1 MNNSLISYILFV
13 FAKHDEQEE
22 FITSLAEELSVIS
35 DSLNIKF
42 YYGPES
48 GIFTFDTKDDFSVI
62 KEYMDIMFCES
73 KIVYMLLPY
82 DHDKISVGFSDDIY
96 NHLFTQNVGKN
107 ISSFESESQKTL
119 SEELKSRVDLFFDK
133 IIDDE
138 DDDEEDEIKK
148 IKSKFLVP
156 SLDDL
161 LDKINDKG
169 LVSLTKKELS
179 LLKQYSK

>member
-1 MNNSLISYILFV
+1 MNDRLTSYILFV

-119 SEELKSRVDLFFDK
+119 SEELKSRVDLFLDK
-133 IIDDE
+133 ILDDA
-138 DDDEEDEIKK
+138 DDDEDEIKK
-148 IKSKFLVP
+148 IKSKSSVP

>member
-1 MNNSLISYILFV
+1 MNDRLTSYILFV

-82 DHDKISVGFSDDIY
+82 DHDKISVGFSYDIY

-138 DDDEEDEIKK
+138 DDDKDEIKK
-148 IKSKFLVP
+148 IKSKSSVP